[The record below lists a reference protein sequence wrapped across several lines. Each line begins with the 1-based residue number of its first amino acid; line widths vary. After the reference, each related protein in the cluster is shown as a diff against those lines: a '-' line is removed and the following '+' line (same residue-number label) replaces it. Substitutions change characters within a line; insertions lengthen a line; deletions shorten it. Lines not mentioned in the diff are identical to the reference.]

1 MNKFTT
7 DQLTTALIIL
17 LLIVFAELTIFN
29 NGGAFLLIIT
39 ALLFYYSFSKRNR
52 MLFWIGCFFAFIA
65 ILSVFTLRLFVVGIL
80 IYMLYRQSKKQK
92 DVITLSD
99 EAFEKGAIHK
109 NDFFGSTAAPLDAY
123 KWQDVQI
130 QRFLGDITIDTT
142 QTILPAGTSV
152 ITIRQ
157 SIGKVIILVP
167 YDIPFRLQYSTI
179 LGEAKLL
186 QNPPKRLMNEH
197 LTFEDGETDG
207 AKRKLVIHV
216 ATWLGDVEVA
226 RQ

>member
-29 NGGAFLLIIT
+29 NGGAFLLIISGF
-39 ALLFYYSFSKRNR
+39 LLYFSFKKRKKT
-52 MLFWIGCFFAFIA
+52 MFWIGCFFAFLA
-65 ILSVFTLRLFVVGIL
+65 ILSVTSLRFFIIAIL
-80 IYMLYRQSKKQK
+80 IYMLYKQYKKPK
-92 DVITLSD
+92 DDIIVGG
-99 EAFEKGAIHK
+99 EAFEKGSIHK
-109 NDFFGSTAAPLDAY
+109 NDLIGSTSPPLEAY
-123 KWQDVQI
+123 KWQDVHI

-142 QTILPAGTSV
+142 QTILPLGTSV

-157 SIGKVIILVP
+157 SIGKVTVIVP

-179 LGEAKLL
+179 LGEVKLP
-186 QNPPKRLMNEH
+186 QIQSKRLMNEN
-197 LTFEDGETDG
+197 LFVADGEADG

-216 ATWLGDVEVA
+216 ATWLGDVEVI